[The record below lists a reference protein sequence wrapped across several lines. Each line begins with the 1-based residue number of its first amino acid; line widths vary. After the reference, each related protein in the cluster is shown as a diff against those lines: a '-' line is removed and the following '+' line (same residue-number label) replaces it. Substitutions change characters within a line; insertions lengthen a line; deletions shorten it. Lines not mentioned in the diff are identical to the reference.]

1 MIACRRASTC
11 CHTRVLWLYLLPRT
25 LAIPI
30 TTCYGYTYYR
40 VLWAHLATRQLAGYS
55 PSHYHQARLDV
66 LFVEEAGQ
74 LPLAHLIG
82 AAILT
87 MAPLTMAIL
96 TMALLL
102 AYLLPTYC
110 RPTHCVRAPTRS
122 A

>member
-1 MIACRRASTC
+1 M
-11 CHTRVLWLYLLPRT
+11 
-25 LAIPI
+25 AIP
-30 TTCYGYTYYR
+30 TTSYYGYTWRPGSY
-40 VLWAHLATRQLAGYS
+40 LSWLHLASMQLAGYP

-87 MAPLTMAIL
+87 MALLAMAIL

-102 AYLLPTYC
+102 AYSLPTYC